1 MLNPIKSKNQNLAI
15 EVNQESSGGEP
26 IDVPI
31 TILKYSSVRQKE
43 SQELSRDIKKKIRRN
58 IQDWSVIEA
67 LIQPFT
73 PSQLIELE
81 AFLWDEAMAYAET
94 NLHQKMTREFITS
107 RMEPTA
113 NYHRRQMCNEPLIA
127 CRANYCIHSNP
138 ECASRKLR
146 EHIRA
151 IAGIFDRR
159 TARNASINDALDK
172 FLQQL
177 IKKFGLFA
185 VVLTTDN
192 GVPVAAVSD
201 IDVGNPSSGDH
212 SDFIRFFYAHL
223 QKYIDSKSQDR
234 SVYFDVDLKAVS
246 QKFETDGQA
255 MIITLLGVKDIN
267 FDVAVFQATM
277 GISRIFSQEE
287 TMRSNN

>member
-1 MLNPIKSKNQNLAI
+1 MLNPFKNPTLTV
-15 EVNQESSGGEP
+15 EVNQESFGGEP
-26 IDVPI
+26 VEVPI
-31 TILKYSSVRQKE
+31 TILKYSSSRQKE
-43 SQELSRDIKKKIRRN
+43 AQELSRDIKKKIRRN
-58 IQDWSVIEA
+58 IQDWNLVETM
-67 LIQPFT
+67 IQSFT

-146 EHIRA
+146 EHIHA
-151 IAGIFDRR
+151 IAGVFDRR
-159 TARNASINDALDK
+159 NARNASTNEALDK

-177 IKKFGLFA
+177 IRKFDLFA
-185 VVLTTDN
+185 LILTTDD
-192 GVPVAAVSD
+192 GIPVAALSD

-212 SDFIRFFYAHL
+212 SDFVRFFYAHL
-223 QKYIDSKSQDR
+223 QKYIDSKSNDR
-234 SVYFDVDLKAVS
+234 SVYFNIDLKAVS
-246 QKFETDGQA
+246 QKFEADGQP
-255 MIITLLGVKDIN
+255 MIITLLSVKDVN

-277 GISRIFSQEE
+277 GISRIFAQAE
-287 TMRSNN
+287 TMRSND